1 LKCDEARRRL
11 LAHAWDHEAS
21 RHLETCAACFAAL
34 ESADPLTDALRG
46 ARPDDVPT
54 PAGLADA
61 VLARR
66 PSRVARLAAATVAA
80 LLLLGAGAGALE
92 LLAGAEPVWLV
103 AVVSGLAAGA
113 AGALAPLV
121 AVRGILLD
129 QPAALTVFG
138 AVTVAIC
145 AVWLRLALRPPVWRP
160 AR

>member
-1 LKCDEARRRL
+1 MRCDEARRRL

-21 RHLETCAACFAAL
+21 LHLESCADCFAAL
-34 ESADPLTDALRG
+34 ESGDPLAHALRG
-46 ARPDDVPT
+46 ARPDEVPA
-54 PAGLADA
+54 PDGLADA

-66 PSRVARLAAATVAA
+66 PNRVARLAAATVLA
-80 LLLLGAGAGALE
+80 LVLVGAGAGALE
-92 LLAGAEPVWLV
+92 LLAGAGPAWVT
-103 AVVSGLAAGA
+103 AVVSSLAAGT

-121 AVRGILLD
+121 AVRDIMLG